1 MKADKYLRRKGKNNE
16 GGGGGGGV
24 KIEMTENIFPR

>member
-16 GGGGGGGV
+16 GKGGGV

>member
-16 GGGGGGGV
+16 GGGGGGV

>member
-24 KIEMTENIFPR
+24 KIEMTEKIFPR